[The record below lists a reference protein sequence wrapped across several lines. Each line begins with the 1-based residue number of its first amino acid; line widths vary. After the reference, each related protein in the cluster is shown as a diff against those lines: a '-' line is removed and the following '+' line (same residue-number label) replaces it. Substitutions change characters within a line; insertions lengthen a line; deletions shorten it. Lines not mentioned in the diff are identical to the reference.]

1 MSSGAG
7 LKSLANRTYPKQCQ
21 WRSRRSGCGR
31 AHGLVAIE
39 RLVDNKHVHFRLTT
53 MEAPDD
59 RAHD

>member
-7 LKSLANRTYPKQCQ
+7 LKSLANRTYPKQCP
-21 WRSRRSGCGR
+21 RRSGCGR